1 MKYKINRSKKPVLH
15 SALRASIALLLD
27 NFFLSHSL
35 LQRYIWKIQI
45 YFSSLFSL
53 TPKNKCRM
61 QLEVSSAKLYRRKW
75 AGFCKTNS
83 YAICKPSVFSARKNT
98 QHQNQT
104 KQNMYIA
111 SLPRTSGPRLLRF
124 WSQSWSLSLIYFET
138 DNTVLETISSLKKPL
153 CTFLPQMSW
162 WHFLPLNFTSSYFEK
177 LPKSAAK
184 FKHNFMHN
192 LTDNS
197 LTIHHNKIFKAIL
210 ISLWAQQLGPC
221 PRH

>member
-1 MKYKINRSKKPVLH
+1 MQNFTAENELDFARQTLMLYVNPVYFQHRKTLSIKIRQN
-15 SALRASIALLLD
+15 
-27 NFFLSHSL
+27 
-35 LQRYIWKIQI
+35 KI
-45 YFSSLFSL
+45 
-53 TPKNKCRM
+53 
-61 QLEVSSAKLYRRKW
+61 YR
-75 AGFCKTNS
+75 
-83 YAICKPSVFSARKNT
+83 
-98 QHQNQT
+98 
-104 KQNMYIA
+104 
-111 SLPRTSGPRLLRF
+111 SLPRTFGPRLLRF